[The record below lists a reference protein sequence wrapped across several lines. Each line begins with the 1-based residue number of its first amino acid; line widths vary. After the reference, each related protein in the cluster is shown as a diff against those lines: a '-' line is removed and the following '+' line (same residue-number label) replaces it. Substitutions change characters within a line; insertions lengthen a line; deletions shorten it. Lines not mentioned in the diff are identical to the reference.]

1 MMSRKYEAEQTE
13 LEVKIRELEEQNR
26 AKSDE
31 EENAEQFA
39 KLIKNYAGVEELS
52 ASLLN
57 RLIEKI
63 TIGEAKE
70 TDGQRTQEVK
80 IYYKFIGN
88 IL

>member
-1 MMSRKYEAEQTE
+1 MG
-13 LEVKIRELEEQNR
+13 V
-26 AKSDE
+26 
-31 EENAEQFA
+31 QFA

-63 TIGEAKE
+63 TISEAKE

-80 IYYKFIGN
+80 IFYKFIGN